1 MFRKS
6 LIAMTSAAA
15 LVTAAA
21 TPTLAASDTTADAAM
36 EPTILDVAV
45 GNKNFETLTMLVA
58 EAGLDTVLM
67 GEGPFTVFAPTDD
80 AFEQFPDHV
89 LAALMAPENKEVL
102 AEVLAFHVVP
112 GDITAGSLTNRSLE
126 VETAM
131 GRALDVNGYDGVTVD
146 NATVIQP
153 DIVASN
159 GRIHVIDRVMTPT
172 NAAELMSRLTNEE
185 VGES

>member
-15 LVTAAA
+15 LLTAAA
-21 TPTLAASDTTADAAM
+21 TPTMAASDTTADATMA
-36 EPTILDVAV
+36 PSILDVAA
-45 GNKNFETLTMLVA
+45 GNENFETLTMLVTA
-58 EAGLDTVLM
+58 AGLEEVLM
-67 GEGPFTVFAPTDD
+67 GEGPFTVFAPTDE
-80 AFEQFPDHV
+80 AFDQFPDPV
-89 LAALMAPENKEVL
+89 LAALMAPENREAL

-112 GDITAGSLTNRSLE
+112 GDITAGTLTNRTLD

-131 GRALDVNGYDGVTVD
+131 GRMLDINGYDGVTVD

-159 GRIHVIDRVMTPT
+159 GRIHVIDRVLTPT